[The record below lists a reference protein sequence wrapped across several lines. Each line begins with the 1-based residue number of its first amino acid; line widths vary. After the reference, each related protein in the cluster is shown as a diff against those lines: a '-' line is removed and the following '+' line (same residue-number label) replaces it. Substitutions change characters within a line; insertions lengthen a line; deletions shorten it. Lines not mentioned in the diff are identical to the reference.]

1 MSEEIAT
8 VDANLREIA
17 RLRAALEREKKLPN
31 PARRLQPHTPK
42 SVTAPS
48 LSAIGWLRRC
58 AKRMMTYAA
67 LLAELAA
74 AHERER
80 IAAEAYHGQQQSYR
94 DLEALYQAMTER
106 AQAAEAELARRR
118 QAAHLNEGVEDE

>member
-17 RLRAALEREKKLPN
+17 RLRAALEREKENFQILRGGYN
-31 PARRLQPHTPK
+31 RIRQERDRAELERDRLAAAMRQEDDEH
-42 SVTAPS
+42 
-48 LSAIGWLRRC
+48 
-58 AKRMMTYAA
+58 AA

-118 QAAHLNEGVEDE
+118 QP

>member
-17 RLRAALEREKKLPN
+17 RLRAALEREKENFQILRGGYN
-31 PARRLQPHTPK
+31 RIRQERDRAELERDRLAAAMRQEDDEH
-42 SVTAPS
+42 
-48 LSAIGWLRRC
+48 
-58 AKRMMTYAA
+58 AA

-118 QAAHLNEGVEDE
+118 QAAHLNEV

>member
-17 RLRAALEREKKLPN
+17 RLRAALEREKENFQILRGGYN
-31 PARRLQPHTPK
+31 RIRQERDRAELERDRLAAAMRQEDDEH
-42 SVTAPS
+42 
-48 LSAIGWLRRC
+48 
-58 AKRMMTYAA
+58 AA

-118 QAAHLNEGVEDE
+118 QAAHLNEK